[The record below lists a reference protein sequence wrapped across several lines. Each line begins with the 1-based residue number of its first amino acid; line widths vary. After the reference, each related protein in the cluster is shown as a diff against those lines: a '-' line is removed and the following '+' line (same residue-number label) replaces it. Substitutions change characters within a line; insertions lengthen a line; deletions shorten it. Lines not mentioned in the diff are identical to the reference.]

1 MSGDVLRRLRGLEL
15 ADVGQALDDSD
26 RTETLLGELPSVYAA
41 ALRIANGFTVHSGMN
56 RVFGIRADRHMD
68 LRSWNEEEGWRF
80 AWGGKAD
87 PSFLMFGETAF
98 GDQYA
103 LRWTGSSYEDVVYLL
118 DVNLLSVRPIFD
130 SFAHFLDQEI
140 VQNALSPSHPVAVA
154 CVGKFG
160 RVSPDEN
167 VVLTPSLLLG
177 GYEDVSNMVKIE
189 SYTAMIYGGDIYT
202 AVVSAPDEAA
212 VVGVEPWVDDVG
224 RQRLRVVFAEEA

>member
-1 MSGDVLRRLRGLEL
+1 MSEDVLRRLRGLEL

-26 RTETLLGELPSVYAA
+26 RTERLLGELPSVYAA

-56 RVFGIRADRHMD
+56 RVFGIREDRHMD
-68 LRSWNEEEGWRF
+68 LRTWNQEDGWRF

-103 LRWTGSSYEDVVYLL
+103 LRWTGSSYEDLVYLL

-140 VQNALSPSHPVAVA
+140 VQNALSPSHPTALA

-160 RVSPDEN
+160 HVPPEEN

-202 AVVSAPDEAA
+202 AVVSAPDDAA
-212 VVGVEPWVDDVG
+212 VVGVEPWVDDIG
-224 RQRLRVVFAEEA
+224 RRRLRVVFAE

>member
-1 MSGDVLRRLRGLEL
+1 MSEDVLRRLRDSEL
-15 ADVGQALDDSD
+15 ADVGQSLDESN
-26 RTETLLGELPSVYAA
+26 RTERLLGELPSVYAA

-56 RVFGIRADRHMD
+56 RVFGIREDRHMD

-80 AWGGKAD
+80 AWGERVD

-103 LRWTGSSYEDVVYLL
+103 LRRTGSFYEDVVYLL

-140 VQNALSPSHPVAVA
+140 VQNAISPSHPTALA
-154 CVGKFG
+154 CVDKFG
-160 RVSPDEN
+160 RVPPNEN

-202 AVVSAPDEAA
+202 AVVSVPDEAA
-212 VVGVEPWVDDVG
+212 VVGVEPWVDEAG
-224 RQRLRVVFAEEA
+224 RRRLRVVFAE

>member
-1 MSGDVLRRLRGLEL
+1 MSEDVLRRLRGLEL
-15 ADVGQALDDSD
+15 ADAGRALDESD
-26 RTETLLGELPSVYAA
+26 QTERLLGELPSVYAA

-56 RVFGIRADRHMD
+56 RVFGIRGDRHMD

-80 AWGGKAD
+80 AWAGKAD

-103 LRWTGSSYEDVVYLL
+103 LRWNGSSYEDRVYLL

-140 VQNALSPSHPVAVA
+140 VQNAISPSHPAAIA
-154 CVGKFG
+154 CVDKFG
-160 RVSPDEN
+160 RVSPNEN
-167 VVLTPSLLLG
+167 FVLTPSLLLG

-189 SYTAMIYGGDIYT
+189 SYTAMIYGGDIYA

-212 VVGVEPWVDDVG
+212 VVGVEPWADEAG
-224 RQRLRVVFAEEA
+224 RRRLRVVFAE

>member
-1 MSGDVLRRLRGLEL
+1 MSEDVLRRLRGLALE
-15 ADVGQALDDSD
+15 DVGQALGDSD
-26 RTETLLGELPSVYAA
+26 RTKRLFGDLPSVYAE

-56 RVFGIRADRHMD
+56 RVFGIRGDRHMD

-80 AWGGKAD
+80 AWHGKAD

-140 VQNALSPSHPVAVA
+140 VQNALSPSHPTALA
-154 CVGKFG
+154 CVDKFG
-160 RVSPDEN
+160 RVPPNEN
-167 VVLTPSLLLG
+167 LVLTPSLLLG
-177 GYEDVSNMVKIE
+177 GYEDVTNMVKLE

-202 AVVSAPDEAA
+202 AVVAAPDEAA
-212 VVGVEPWVDDVG
+212 VVGVEPWVDDAG
-224 RQRLRVVFAEEA
+224 RRRLRVIFAE

>member
-1 MSGDVLRRLRGLEL
+1 MSEDVLRRLRELDL
-15 ADVGQALDDSD
+15 ADVGQTLDESD
-26 RTETLLGELPSVYAA
+26 RTETLLGELPSTYAA

-56 RVFGIRADRHMD
+56 RVFGIREDRHMD
-68 LRSWNEEEGWRF
+68 LRAWNEEEGWRF
-80 AWGGKAD
+80 AWRGKAD
-87 PSFLMFGETAF
+87 SSFLMFGETAF

-103 LRWTGSSYEDVVYLL
+103 LRWSGDSYEDVVYLL

-130 SFAHFLDQEI
+130 SFARFMEQEI
-140 VQNALSPSHPVAVA
+140 VQNAISPSHPTAIA
-154 CVGKFG
+154 CVDRFG
-160 RVSPDEN
+160 RVPPSEN

-212 VVGVEPWVDDVG
+212 VLGVEPWVDEAG
-224 RQRLRVVFAEEA
+224 RRRLRVVFAE